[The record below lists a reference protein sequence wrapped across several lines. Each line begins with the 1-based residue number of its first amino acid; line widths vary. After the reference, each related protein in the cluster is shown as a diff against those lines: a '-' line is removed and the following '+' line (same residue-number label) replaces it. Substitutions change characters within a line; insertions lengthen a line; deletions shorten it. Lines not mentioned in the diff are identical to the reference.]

1 MRYLAEGRIIPER
14 VDISIPR
21 IEFNLGQQPGII
33 YCAVEII
40 KSRIFVHLDAPDGKN
55 IPDLKNAMLTLIG
68 DIVNLGGFMFVLG
81 ISYEIDSI
89 TAVDE
94 KWTQVF
100 GTEGHVFEDI
110 AEFGGRVTFKQQPY
124 GAAPMNGALLGV
136 PAVSR
141 ATFEL
146 RNSIRYP
153 DYTALHC
160 RLALEAL
167 RNHFDPDDEKQGWQ
181 KLRETL
187 NVDRQTIELFQEAA
201 TLQRHGKNIP
211 QSWPQRRQAMQV
223 AWEICH
229 RFFVWLPSIPQMPL
243 TDPDFPVF

>member
-21 IEFNLGQQPGII
+21 IEFQRTHSNLS
-33 YCAVEII
+33 VEII
-40 KSRIFVHLDAPDGKN
+40 KGRIFVHLDASTEVN
-55 IPDLKNAMLTLIG
+55 IPDVRNELLTLLGNI
-68 DIVNLGGFMFVLG
+68 INLAGFNFVLG
-81 ISYEIDSI
+81 ISYELDSI
-89 TAVDE
+89 TSIDG

-100 GTEGHVFEDI
+100 GTEGFVFEDNS
-110 AEFGGRVTFKQQPY
+110 EFGNKITFTPQPY
-124 GAAPMNGALLGV
+124 GSAQMSVAPLNIA
-136 PAVSR
+136 AVSR

-160 RLALEAL
+160 RLALEAI
-167 RNHFDPDDEKQGWQ
+167 RNHFDADDERLGWQ

-187 NVDRQTIELFQEAA
+187 NIDRQTIELFQDAA
-201 TLQRHGKNIP
+201 AAQRHGNNMP

-229 RFFVWLPSIPQMPL
+229 RFLVWLEKSPQTAL
-243 TDPDFPVF
+243 EDPDFPHF